1 MPNRLS
7 MIRWNSREGST
18 RELTSARQTTIGHA
32 VHCSGIGLHS
42 GCPVEMKLLPA
53 PAGQGIVFRR
63 VDLPDSARIAGSDQ
77 IAARFD
83 SIVDTRLGM
92 TLGNKDGVRVATVE
106 HLLAALMGCG
116 IDNVEVELTG
126 PEVPAMDGSAAPFV
140 FLIECAGLRQFNV
153 RRRALRI
160 LQPVMVEDGDKR
172 AELLPAPRFT
182 VDVEIDFAATA
193 VRRQRFIVD
202 VTEAEF
208 RTHVSRARTF
218 GFLSEV
224 ESLRA
229 NGLAL
234 GGSLENAVVVDGDIV
249 LNADGLRFSDEF
261 VRHKALDAIGDLAL
275 AGAPI
280 LGRFRGVRSG
290 HTLNAA
296 LLRALFASDDAFEF
310 VTLNDPERM
319 APEEALTAG
328 GAIGISARA

>member
-1 MPNRLS
+1 MR
-7 MIRWNSREGST
+7 
-18 RELTSARQTTIGHA
+18 
-32 VHCSGIGLHS
+32 
-42 GCPVEMKLLPA
+42 LLPA
-53 PAGQGIVFRR
+53 PAGHGIIFRR
-63 VDLPDSARIAGSDQ
+63 IDLSDATRVADSDRV
-77 IAARFD
+77 AARFD

-92 TLGNKDGVRVATVE
+92 TLGNKDGVHVATVE
-106 HLLAALMGCG
+106 HLMAALMGCG
-116 IDNVEVELTG
+116 IDNAEVELTG

-140 FLIECAGLRQFNV
+140 FLIECAGLKQFNV

-160 LQPVMVEDGDKR
+160 LRPIMVEDGDKK
-172 AELLPAPRFT
+172 AELTPATRFT
-182 VDVEIDFAATA
+182 VDVEIDFAATM

-218 GFLSEV
+218 GFLSDV

-234 GGSLENAVVVDGDIV
+234 GGSLENAVVVDGDSV

-280 LGRFRGVRSG
+280 LGRFRGVRTG

-296 LLRALFASDDAFEF
+296 LLRALFASENAFEF
-310 VTLNDPERM
+310 VPLSEPERR
-319 APEEALTAG
+319 APEETLKS
-328 GAIGISARA
+328 GAPIGISATA

>member
-1 MPNRLS
+1 MR
-7 MIRWNSREGST
+7 
-18 RELTSARQTTIGHA
+18 
-32 VHCSGIGLHS
+32 
-42 GCPVEMKLLPA
+42 LLPA
-53 PAGQGIVFRR
+53 PAGKGIVFRR
-63 VDLPDSARIAGSDQ
+63 VDMPERARNSGSNQ
-77 IAARFD
+77 IVARFD
-83 SIVDTRLGM
+83 SIVDSRLGM

-106 HLLAALMGCG
+106 HLMAAFMGCG

-140 FLIECAGLRQFNV
+140 FLIECAGLKQFNV

-160 LQPVMVEDGDKR
+160 LQPVVVEDGDKR
-172 AELLPAPRFT
+172 AELMPAPRFT
-182 VDVEIDFAATA
+182 VDIEIDFAASA
-193 VRRQRFIVD
+193 VRRQRFIID

-234 GGSLENAVVVDGDIV
+234 GGSLENAVVVDGDMV

-280 LGRFRGVRSG
+280 LGRFRGLRSG
-290 HTLNAA
+290 HTLNAS
-296 LLRALFASDDAFEF
+296 LLQALFASDDAFEF
-310 VTLNDPERM
+310 VTLSDPERT
-319 APEEALTAG
+319 ALEETVTAG
-328 GAIGISARA
+328 GAIGISATA

>member
-1 MPNRLS
+1 MT
-7 MIRWNSREGST
+7 RWSSREGST
-18 RELTSARQTTIGHA
+18 RELTSARQTTVGHA

-42 GCPVEMKLLPA
+42 GCPVEMRLLPA
-53 PAGQGIVFRR
+53 PAGQGITFRR
-63 VDLPDSARIAGSDQ
+63 IDLPESARVAGSDE

-83 SIVDTRLGM
+83 SITDTRLGM
-92 TLGNKDGVRVATVE
+92 TLSNKHGVHVATVE
-106 HLLAALMGCG
+106 HLMAALMGCG
-116 IDNVEVELTG
+116 IDNVEIELTG

-140 FLIECAGLRQFNV
+140 FLIECAGLKQFNV
-153 RRRALRI
+153 RRRALRV
-160 LQPVMVEDGDKR
+160 LQPVVVEDGDKR
-172 AELLPAPRFT
+172 AEFMPAPRFT
-182 VDVEIDFAATA
+182 VDIEIDFAASA

-234 GGSLENAVVVDGDIV
+234 GGSLENAVVVDGDVV
-249 LNADGLRFSDEF
+249 LNSDGLRFSDEF

-296 LLRALFASDDAFEF
+296 LLRALFASNDAFEF
-310 VTLNDPERM
+310 VTLSDPDRIV
-319 APEEALTAG
+319 PEEALT
-328 GAIGISARA
+328 GAMGISATA

>member
-1 MPNRLS
+1 M
-7 MIRWNSREGST
+7 
-18 RELTSARQTTIGHA
+18 TSARQTTIGHA

-42 GCPVEMKLLPA
+42 GCPVEMRLLPA
-53 PAGQGIVFRR
+53 PAGHGIVFRR
-63 VDLPDSARIAGSDQ
+63 IDLPDAARVADSDR

-92 TLGNKDGVRVATVE
+92 TLGNKDGVHVATVE
-106 HLLAALMGCG
+106 HLMAALMGCG

-140 FLIECAGLRQFNV
+140 FLIECAGLKQFNV

-160 LQPVMVEDGDKR
+160 LRPIVVEDGDKR
-172 AELLPAPRFT
+172 AELAPATRFT
-182 VDVEIDFAATA
+182 VDVEIDFAATM

-234 GGSLENAVVVDGDIV
+234 GGSLENAVVVDGDSV
-249 LNADGLRFSDEF
+249 LNADGLRFTDEF

-275 AGAPI
+275 AGAPL
-280 LGRFRGVRSG
+280 LGRFRGVRTG

-296 LLRALFASDDAFEF
+296 LLRALFASEDAFEF
-310 VTLNDPERM
+310 APLSEPERPAAEETLKSS
-319 APEEALTAG
+319 AP
-328 GAIGISARA
+328 IGISATA